1 METTRLSTKG
11 QLVLPKGLREARGW
25 GPGTEF
31 TVRETDAG
39 VLLRPVLSVPETT
52 IDEVVGCLRY
62 KGKPL
67 AIEEMDA
74 AIADEVV
81 NEFERGR
88 H

>member
-1 METTRLSTKG
+1 
-11 QLVLPKGLREARGW
+11 
-25 GPGTEF
+25 
-31 TVRETDAG
+31 
-39 VLLRPVLSVPETT
+39 VLSVPETT